1 MAHNIKITDAI
12 TSPTTGKVGLVIEH
26 GSEKL
31 VLASHGL
38 NTFAVDGMTPK
49 PISGDHATH
58 ILDEVLKEIKDNGGK
73 LPDKVKAD
81 LSKVLPHFE
90 GYKVHSALF
99 DKVKSH
105 EALVSELRGITV
117 AQDAEALLVK
127 NPHLKALLT
136 AEESSRLDGLG
147 VKLSE
152 IEKKA
157 TALTAQA
164 SKIEGLTT
172 EFNTLLSAD
181 KFNPK
186 AAGEFMAKNAHQLE
200 HIKPSEEALAKAAK
214 AGFNYDDA
222 VRSVS
227 ARVEA
232 HATKVEKLLGEW
244 VEHQRDIKLH
254 PDASKVAAA
263 KDAAAK
269 LEAEFKPILSGEYG
283 NAVKGK
289 LPKEL
294 VNNVGEHSADL
305 GKSLSAE
312 VAEKGGK
319 IGGFLKSIIV
329 RGDAAEKGLT
339 GLKSLSWKKGGALA
353 VGAVGLAYVAGV
365 GRNPKGKYTDQV
377 QQQQLDAQQMGVGVA

>member
-1 MAHNIKITDAI
+1 MAHNIKITDV
-12 TSPTTGKVGLVIEH
+12 STGPKHTGLVIEH

-31 VLASHGL
+31 VLSSKGL
-38 NTFAVDGMTPK
+38 NTFSTKGMPFK
-49 PISGDHATH
+49 PITGAKATH
-58 ILDEVLKEIKDNGGK
+58 ILDEVLQEIHKNGGK

-90 GYKVHSALF
+90 GF
-99 DKVKSH
+99 DVYPGLLSKVKENTALLDELKGLTH
-105 EALVSELRGITV
+105 LEA
-117 AQDAEALLVK
+117 AEALLVK
-127 NPHLKALLT
+127 HPHLKPLLT
-136 AEESSRLDGLG
+136 AEETSRLGTMG
-147 VKLSE
+147 VDLAS
-152 IEKKA
+152 IEKKVA
-157 TALTAQA
+157 SLAAQA
-164 SKIEGLTT
+164 TKIEGLTK
-172 EFNTLLSAD
+172 EFNTLLAAD
-181 KFNPK
+181 KFDPK
-186 AAGEFMAKNAHQLE
+186 AVGEFMAKNAHQLE
-200 HIKPSEEALAKAAK
+200 HITPSEEALGKAAK
-214 AGFNYDDA
+214 TGFNYKSA
-222 VRSVS
+222 VLAINEEV
-227 ARVEA
+227 
-232 HATKVEKLLGEW
+232 ATHTSKVESLLGEW
-244 VEHQRDIKLH
+244 VQHQRTISLD
-254 PDASKVAAA
+254 PDQAKVTAA